1 MFVGEEILKSSG
13 SQALGTIPSPPE
25 GWAKAP
31 SPPHLSSP
39 CSGEG
44 RRFCPCSNP
53 WNPWSSWCLH
63 VSVGLGGPGE
73 NADFGFQ
80 PRTY

>member
-39 CSGEG
+39 FSGEG
-44 RRFCPCSNP
+44 SRFCPCSNP
-53 WNPWSSWCLH
+53 WNP
-63 VSVGLGGPGE
+63 
-73 NADFGFQ
+73 
-80 PRTY
+80 

>member
-39 CSGEG
+39 GL
-44 RRFCPCSNP
+44 PTLTVH
-53 WNPWSSWCLH
+53 SSFI
-63 VSVGLGGPGE
+63 V
-73 NADFGFQ
+73 
-80 PRTY
+80 R